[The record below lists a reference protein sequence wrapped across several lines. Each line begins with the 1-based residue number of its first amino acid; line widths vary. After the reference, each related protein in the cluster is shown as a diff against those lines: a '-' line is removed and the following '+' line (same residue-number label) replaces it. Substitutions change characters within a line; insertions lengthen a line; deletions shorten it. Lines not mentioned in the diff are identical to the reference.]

1 MSRTRQR
8 TRSFLRFNIE
18 QHILQKRWPILVPV
32 VLFAAYIMSDEMLV
46 VAKNQGLSPNIWN
59 PLFSI
64 LGNGGVI
71 FLLINF
77 LFLFL
82 ISDISVETSLGTLLL
97 FRLGSRSKWWL
108 AKVLTLAVAALVFAG
123 MLLVLVGGVSS
134 FAFPWSTS
142 WSELA
147 RGYAGRIEPNL
158 AVLVLSPSSA
168 FLQLI
173 TLLVFGWFSLGLVT
187 IVVSSLT
194 NNGIVGFL
202 AGAVIDIAGLFM
214 YHAEAGGVSPQYRY
228 LHFFSFDTHFL
239 LDFHRFGTK
248 ASMYFPFGAS
258 IIYWAVWIAL
268 FTTIGFLLCRKKD
281 FLSEKDRS

>member
-1 MSRTRQR
+1 MNSTHHA

-18 QHILQKRWPILVPV
+18 QSVLRKRWLILVPV
-32 VLFAAYIMSDEMLV
+32 VLFAAYIMSDDMLV

-82 ISDISVETSLGTLLL
+82 ISDLSVETGFGALLL
-97 FRLGSRSKWWL
+97 FRLRSRSKWWL

-142 WSELA
+142 WSELT
-147 RGYAGRIEPNL
+147 RGYAGRILPNP
-158 AVLVLSPSSA
+158 AALVLSPSSA

-173 TLLVFGWFSLGLVT
+173 ILLVLGWFSLGLVA
-187 IVVSSLT
+187 ILVSSLT

-239 LDFHRFGTK
+239 FDFHSFGTK

>member
-1 MSRTRQR
+1 MSMNSTHHA

-18 QHILQKRWPILVPV
+18 QHILQKRWLILVPV

-46 VAKNQGLSPNIWN
+46 VAKSQGLSPNIWN
-59 PLFSI
+59 PLFNI
-64 LGNGGVI
+64 FGNGNAV
-71 FLLINF
+71 FWMFNF

-82 ISDISVETSLGTLLL
+82 ISDLSVETGFGALLL
-97 FRLGSRSKWWL
+97 FRLRSRSKWWL

-147 RGYAGRIEPNL
+147 RGYARIEPFL
-158 AVLVLSPSSA
+158 DVLVLSPSGA
-168 FLQLI
+168 FLRLI
-173 TLLVFGWFSLGLVT
+173 TLLVLGWFSLGLVT
-187 IVVSSLT
+187 TLVSSLT

-202 AGAVIDIAGLFM
+202 AGAVINIAGLFA
-214 YHAEAGGVSPQYRY
+214 YKGYIPRY
-228 LHFFSFDTHFL
+228 LQNYSIATHFL

-248 ASMYFPFGAS
+248 ASMYPPFGAS

>member
-1 MSRTRQR
+1 MNSTHHA

-18 QHILQKRWPILVPV
+18 QHILQKRWLILVPV

-46 VAKNQGLSPNIWN
+46 VAKSQGLSPNIWN
-59 PLFSI
+59 PLFNI
-64 LGNGGVI
+64 FGNGNAV
-71 FLLINF
+71 FWMFNF

-82 ISDISVETSLGTLLL
+82 ISDLSVETGFGALLL
-97 FRLGSRSKWWL
+97 FRLRSRSKWWL

-142 WSELA
+142 WSELT
-147 RGYAGRIEPNL
+147 RGYAGRILPNP
-158 AVLVLSPSSA
+158 AALVLSPSSA

-173 TLLVFGWFSLGLVT
+173 ILLVLGWFSLGLVA
-187 IVVSSLT
+187 ILVSSLT

-239 LDFHRFGTK
+239 FDFHSFGTK

>member
-1 MSRTRQR
+1 MFMSRTRQR

-18 QHILQKRWPILVPV
+18 QSVLRKRWLIIVPV
-32 VLFAAYIMSDEMLV
+32 VLFVAYIMGENMLV

-82 ISDISVETSLGTLLL
+82 ISDLPVETGFGALLL
-97 FRLGSRSKWWL
+97 FRLRSRSKWWL

-123 MLLVLVGGVSS
+123 MLLVFVGGVSS

-142 WSELA
+142 WSQLA
-147 RGYAGRIEPNL
+147 RGYAGRIEPNP
-158 AVLVLSPSSA
+158 AVLVLSPSGA

-187 IVVSSLT
+187 IVVSALV
-194 NNGIVGFL
+194 NNGIIGFL
-202 AGAVIDIAGLFM
+202 VGAIINV
-214 YHAEAGGVSPQYRY
+214 GGYLGYKGYLPHYLDNVSI
-228 LHFFSFDTHFL
+228 HTHFL
-239 LDFHRFGTK
+239 LDFHRFDTK
-248 ASMYFPFGAS
+248 VSMYPPFGAS

>member
-1 MSRTRQR
+1 MNSTHHA

-18 QHILQKRWPILVPV
+18 QHILQKRWLIVVPV
-32 VLFAAYIMSDEMLV
+32 VLFAAYIMGENMLV
-46 VAKNQGLSPNIWN
+46 VAKSQELSPNIWN
-59 PLFSI
+59 PLFNI
-64 LGNGGVI
+64 FGNGNAV
-71 FLLINF
+71 FWMFNF

-82 ISDISVETSLGTLLL
+82 ISDLSVETGFGALLL
-97 FRLGSRSKWWL
+97 FRLRSRSKWWL

-123 MLLVLVGGVSS
+123 MLLVLVGGVAS

-147 RGYAGRIEPNL
+147 RGYAGRIGPNP
-158 AVLVLSPSSA
+158 AVLVLSPSGA
-168 FLQLI
+168 FLRLI
-173 TLLVFGWFSLGLVT
+173 TLLILGWFSLGLVT
-187 IVVSSLT
+187 TLVSSLT

-202 AGAVIDIAGLFM
+202 AGAVINIAGLLA
-214 YHAEAGGVSPQYRY
+214 YKGYIPRY
-228 LHFFSFDTHFL
+228 LQNYSIATHFL

-248 ASMYFPFGAS
+248 ASMYPPFGAS

>member
-1 MSRTRQR
+1 MNSTHHA

-18 QHILQKRWPILVPV
+18 QHILQKRWLILVPV
-32 VLFAAYIMSDEMLV
+32 VLFVAYIMGENMLV

-71 FLLINF
+71 LFLINF

-97 FRLGSRSKWWL
+97 FRLGSRGKWWL
-108 AKVLTLAVAALVFAG
+108 AKVLTLAIAALVFAG
-123 MLLVLVGGVSS
+123 ILLVLVGGVSS

-147 RGYAGRIEPNL
+147 KGYARIEPTPD
-158 AVLVLSPSSA
+158 ALVLSPSGA

-173 TLLVFGWFSLGLVT
+173 ILLILGWFSLGLVT
-187 IVVSSLT
+187 IVVSALV
-194 NNGIVGFL
+194 NNGIIGFL
-202 AGAVIDIAGLFM
+202 AGVIIDV
-214 YHAEAGGVSPQYRY
+214 GGYFGYKGYFPHYLDNVSI
-228 LHFFSFDTHFL
+228 HTHFL
-239 LDFHRFGTK
+239 FDFHRFGTK
-248 ASMYFPFGAS
+248 ASMYPPFGAS

>member
-1 MSRTRQR
+1 MNSTHHA

-18 QHILQKRWPILVPV
+18 QSVLRKRWLIVVPV
-32 VLFAAYIMSDEMLV
+32 VLFAAYIMSDDMLV

>member
-1 MSRTRQR
+1 MNKSTHHA
-8 TRSFLRFNIE
+8 TRSFLRFSIE
-18 QHILQKRWPILVPV
+18 QHILQKRWLILVPV
-32 VLFAAYIMSDEMLV
+32 VLFAAYIMSENMLV
-46 VAKNQGLSPNIWN
+46 VAKSQGLSPNIWN
-59 PLFSI
+59 PLFNI
-64 LGNGGVI
+64 FGNGNVV
-71 FLLINF
+71 FWMFNF

-82 ISDISVETSLGTLLL
+82 ISDLPVETGFGALLL
-97 FRLGSRSKWWL
+97 FRLRSRSKWWL

-123 MLLVLVGGVSS
+123 ILLVLVGGVSS

-147 RGYAGRIEPNL
+147 RGYAGRIEPNP

-173 TLLVFGWFSLGLVT
+173 ILLILGWFSLGLVT
-187 IVVSSLT
+187 TLVSSLT

-202 AGAVIDIAGLFM
+202 AGAVINIAGLFA
-214 YHAEAGGVSPQYRY
+214 YKGYIPRY
-228 LHFFSFDTHFL
+228 LQNYSIATHFL

-248 ASMYFPFGAS
+248 VSMYPPFGAS

>member
-1 MSRTRQR
+1 MNSTHHA

-18 QHILQKRWPILVPV
+18 QHILQKRWLILVPV

-46 VAKNQGLSPNIWN
+46 VAKSQGLSPNIWN
-59 PLFSI
+59 PLFNI
-64 LGNGGVI
+64 FGNGNVV
-71 FLLINF
+71 FWMFNF

-82 ISDISVETSLGTLLL
+82 ISDLSVETGFGALLL
-97 FRLGSRSKWWL
+97 FRLRSRSKWWL
-108 AKVLTLAVAALVFAG
+108 AKVLTLAIAALVFAG
-123 MLLVLVGGVSS
+123 ILLVLVGGVSS

-142 WSELA
+142 WSPLTK
-147 RGYAGRIEPNL
+147 GYPRIEPFL
-158 AVLVLSPSSA
+158 DVLVLSPSGA
-168 FLQLI
+168 FLRLI
-173 TLLVFGWFSLGLVT
+173 TLLVLGWFNLGLVT
-187 IVVSSLT
+187 TLASSLT

-202 AGAVIDIAGLFM
+202 AGAVINIAGLFA
-214 YHAEAGGVSPQYRY
+214 YKGYIPRY
-228 LHFFSFDTHFL
+228 LQNYSIATHFL

-248 ASMYFPFGAS
+248 ASMYPPFGAS

>member
-1 MSRTRQR
+1 MNSTHHA

-18 QHILQKRWPILVPV
+18 QHILQKRWLILVPV

-46 VAKNQGLSPNIWN
+46 VAKSQGLSPNIWN
-59 PLFSI
+59 PLFNI
-64 LGNGGVI
+64 FGNGNAV
-71 FLLINF
+71 FWMFNF

-82 ISDISVETSLGTLLL
+82 ISDLSVETGFGALLL
-97 FRLGSRSKWWL
+97 FRLRSRSKWWL
-108 AKVLTLAVAALVFAG
+108 AKVLTLAVAALAFAG

-147 RGYAGRIEPNL
+147 RGYAGRIGPNP
-158 AVLVLSPSSA
+158 AVLVLSPSGA
-168 FLQLI
+168 FLRLI
-173 TLLVFGWFSLGLVT
+173 TLLILGWFSLGLVT
-187 IVVSSLT
+187 TLVSSLT

-202 AGAVIDIAGLFM
+202 AGAVINIAGLFA
-214 YHAEAGGVSPQYRY
+214 YKGYIPRY
-228 LHFFSFDTHFL
+228 LQNYSIATHFL

-248 ASMYFPFGAS
+248 ASMYPPFGAS

>member
-8 TRSFLRFNIE
+8 TLSFLRFNIE
-18 QHILQKRWPILVPV
+18 QSVLRKRWLIVVPV
-32 VLFAAYIMSDEMLV
+32 VLFAAYIMGDDMLV

-82 ISDISVETSLGTLLL
+82 ISDLSVETGFGALLL
-97 FRLGSRSKWWL
+97 FRLRSRSKWWL

-142 WSELA
+142 WSELT
-147 RGYAGRIEPNL
+147 RGYAGRILPNP
-158 AVLVLSPSSA
+158 AALVLSPSSA

-173 TLLVFGWFSLGLVT
+173 ILLVLGWFSLGLVA
-187 IVVSSLT
+187 ILVSSLT

-239 LDFHRFGTK
+239 FDFHSFGTK

-258 IIYWAVWIAL
+258 IIYWGVWIAL

>member
-1 MSRTRQR
+1 MNSTHHA
-8 TRSFLRFNIE
+8 TRSFLRFSIE
-18 QHILQKRWPILVPV
+18 QHILQKRWLIVAPV
-32 VLFAAYIMSDEMLV
+32 VLFAAYVMSDDMLV
-46 VAKNQGLSPNIWN
+46 VAKNQGLPPNIWN

-71 FLLINF
+71 FGLINF

-82 ISDISVETSLGTLLL
+82 ISDLSVETGFGALLL
-97 FRLGSRSKWWL
+97 FRLGSRHRWWL
-108 AKVLTLAVAALVFAG
+108 AKVLTLAVATLVFAG
-123 MLLVLVGGVSS
+123 ILLVLAAGVSS

-142 WSELA
+142 WSQLA
-147 RGYAGRIEPNL
+147 RGYAGKILPNP
-158 AVLVLSPSSA
+158 AALVLSPSNA

-173 TLLVFGWFSLGLVT
+173 ILLVLGWFSLGLVA
-187 IVVSSLT
+187 ILVSSLT

-228 LHFFSFDTHFL
+228 PHFFSFDTHFL
-239 LDFHRFGTK
+239 FDFHSFGTK

-258 IIYWAVWIAL
+258 IIYWGVWIAL

>member
-1 MSRTRQR
+1 MNSTHHA

-18 QHILQKRWPILVPV
+18 QSVLQKRWLILVPV

-46 VAKNQGLSPNIWN
+46 VAKSQGLSPNIWN
-59 PLFSI
+59 PLFNI
-64 LGNGGVI
+64 FGNGNAV
-71 FLLINF
+71 FWMFNF

-82 ISDISVETSLGTLLL
+82 ISDLPVETGFGALLL
-97 FRLGSRSKWWL
+97 FRLWSRSKWWL
-108 AKVLTLAVAALVFAG
+108 AKVLTLAIAALVFAG
-123 MLLVLVGGVSS
+123 ILLVLVGGVSS

-147 RGYAGRIEPNL
+147 RGYAGRIEPNP
-158 AVLVLSPSSA
+158 AVLVLSPSGA
-168 FLQLI
+168 FLWLI
-173 TLLVFGWFSLGLVT
+173 ILLILGWFSLGLVT
-187 IVVSSLT
+187 IVVSALV
-194 NNGIVGFL
+194 NNGIIGFL
-202 AGAVIDIAGLFM
+202 AGAIINV
-214 YHAEAGGVSPQYRY
+214 GGYLGYKGYLPHYLDNVSI
-228 LHFFSFDTHFL
+228 HTHFL

-248 ASMYFPFGAS
+248 ASMYPPFGAS

>member
-1 MSRTRQR
+1 MFMNSTHHA

-18 QHILQKRWPILVPV
+18 QHILQKRWLILVPV

-46 VAKNQGLSPNIWN
+46 VAKSQGLSPNIWN
-59 PLFSI
+59 PLFNI
-64 LGNGGVI
+64 FGNGNAV
-71 FLLINF
+71 FWMFNF

-82 ISDISVETSLGTLLL
+82 ISDLSVETGFGALLL
-97 FRLGSRSKWWL
+97 FRLRSRSKWWL
-108 AKVLTLAVAALVFAG
+108 AKVLTLAVAALAFAG

-147 RGYAGRIEPNL
+147 RGYAGRIGPNP
-158 AVLVLSPSSA
+158 AVLVLSPSGA
-168 FLQLI
+168 FLRLI
-173 TLLVFGWFSLGLVT
+173 TLLILGWFSLGLVT
-187 IVVSSLT
+187 TLVSSLT

-202 AGAVIDIAGLFM
+202 AGAVINIAGLFA
-214 YHAEAGGVSPQYRY
+214 YKGYIPRY
-228 LHFFSFDTHFL
+228 LQNYSIATHFL

-248 ASMYFPFGAS
+248 ASMYPPFGAS

>member
-1 MSRTRQR
+1 MNSTHHA

-18 QHILQKRWPILVPV
+18 QHILQKRWLILVPV

-46 VAKNQGLSPNIWN
+46 VAKSQGLSPNIWN
-59 PLFSI
+59 PLFNI
-64 LGNGGVI
+64 FGNGNAV
-71 FLLINF
+71 FWMFNF

-82 ISDISVETSLGTLLL
+82 ISDLSVETGFGALLL
-97 FRLGSRSKWWL
+97 FRLRSRSKWWL
-108 AKVLTLAVAALVFAG
+108 AKVLTLAVATIVFAG
-123 MLLVLVGGVSS
+123 TLLVLVGGVSS

-142 WSELA
+142 WSQLA
-147 RGYAGRIEPNL
+147 RGYAGRILPNP
-158 AVLVLSPSSA
+158 AALVLSPSSA
-168 FLQLI
+168 FLQLV
-173 TLLVFGWFSLGLVT
+173 LLLILGWFSLGLVT
-187 IVVSSLT
+187 IVVSALA
-194 NNGIVGFL
+194 NNGIIGFL

-239 LDFHRFGTK
+239 FDFHSFGTK

-268 FTTIGFLLCRKKD
+268 FTAVGFLLCRKKD

>member
-1 MSRTRQR
+1 MNSTHHA

-18 QHILQKRWPILVPV
+18 QSVLRKRWLIVVPV
-32 VLFAAYIMSDEMLV
+32 VLFAAYIMSDDMLV

-108 AKVLTLAVAALVFAG
+108 AKVLTLAIAALVFAG
-123 MLLVLVGGVSS
+123 ILLVLVGGVAS

-142 WSELA
+142 WSQLA
-147 RGYAGRIEPNL
+147 RGYAGRIEPNP
-158 AVLVLSPSSA
+158 AVLVLSPSGA

-187 IVVSSLT
+187 IVVSALV
-194 NNGIVGFL
+194 NNGIIGFL
-202 AGAVIDIAGLFM
+202 VGAIINV
-214 YHAEAGGVSPQYRY
+214 GGYLGYKGYLPHYLDNVSI
-228 LHFFSFDTHFL
+228 HTHFL
-239 LDFHRFGTK
+239 FDFHRFGTK
-248 ASMYFPFGAS
+248 ASMYPPFGAS

-268 FTTIGFLLCRKKD
+268 FTTIGFLLCRKKN

>member
-1 MSRTRQR
+1 MNSTHHA

-18 QHILQKRWPILVPV
+18 QHILQKRWLILVPV
-32 VLFAAYIMSDEMLV
+32 VLFVAYIMGENMLV
-46 VAKNQGLSPNIWN
+46 VAKSQGLSPNIWN
-59 PLFSI
+59 PLFNI
-64 LGNGGVI
+64 FGNGNAV
-71 FLLINF
+71 FWMFNF

-82 ISDISVETSLGTLLL
+82 ISDLSVETGFGALLL
-97 FRLGSRSKWWL
+97 FRLRSRSKWWL

-123 MLLVLVGGVSS
+123 MLLVLVGGVAS

-147 RGYAGRIEPNL
+147 RGYARIEPFL
-158 AVLVLSPSSA
+158 DVLVLSPSGA
-168 FLQLI
+168 FLRLI
-173 TLLVFGWFSLGLVT
+173 TLLVLGWFSLGLVT
-187 IVVSSLT
+187 TLVSSLT

-202 AGAVIDIAGLFM
+202 AGAVINIAGLFA
-214 YHAEAGGVSPQYRY
+214 YKGYIPRY
-228 LHFFSFDTHFL
+228 LQNYSIATHFL

-248 ASMYFPFGAS
+248 ASMYPPFGAS

>member
-1 MSRTRQR
+1 MNNTHHA

-18 QHILQKRWPILVPV
+18 QHILQKRWLILVPV
-32 VLFAAYIMSDEMLV
+32 VLFVAYIMGENMLV
-46 VAKNQGLSPNIWN
+46 VAKSQGLSPNIWN
-59 PLFSI
+59 PLFNI
-64 LGNGGVI
+64 FGNGNAV
-71 FLLINF
+71 FWMFNF

-82 ISDISVETSLGTLLL
+82 ISDLSVETGFGALLL
-97 FRLGSRSKWWL
+97 FRLRSRSKWWL

-147 RGYAGRIEPNL
+147 RGYAGRIEPNP
-158 AVLVLSPSSA
+158 AALVLSPSGA
-168 FLQLI
+168 FLRLI
-173 TLLVFGWFSLGLVT
+173 ILLILGWFSLGLVT
-187 IVVSSLT
+187 TLVSSLT

-202 AGAVIDIAGLFM
+202 AGAVINIAGLFA
-214 YHAEAGGVSPQYRY
+214 YKGYIPRY
-228 LHFFSFDTHFL
+228 LQNYSIATHFL

-248 ASMYFPFGAS
+248 VSMYPPFFAS

>member
-1 MSRTRQR
+1 MSMNSTHHA

-18 QHILQKRWPILVPV
+18 QHILQKRWLILVPV

-46 VAKNQGLSPNIWN
+46 VAKSQGLSPNIWN
-59 PLFSI
+59 PLFNI
-64 LGNGGVI
+64 FGNGNAV
-71 FLLINF
+71 FWMFNF

-82 ISDISVETSLGTLLL
+82 ISDLSVETGFGALLL
-97 FRLGSRSKWWL
+97 FRLRSRSKWWL

-147 RGYAGRIEPNL
+147 RGYARIEPTPD
-158 AVLVLSPSSA
+158 ALVLSPSSA

-173 TLLVFGWFSLGLVT
+173 ILLILGWFSLGLVT
-187 IVVSSLT
+187 ILVSSLT
-194 NNGIVGFL
+194 NNGVIGFL
-202 AGAVIDIAGLFM
+202 TGAVINVAGLFA
-214 YHAEAGGVSPQYRY
+214 YKGYIPHYLDNVSI
-228 LHFFSFDTHFL
+228 HTHFL
-239 LDFHRFGTK
+239 FDFHSFGTK
-248 ASMYFPFGAS
+248 ASGYPPFFAS

>member
-1 MSRTRQR
+1 MFMNSTHHA

-18 QHILQKRWPILVPV
+18 QHILQKRWLILVPV

-46 VAKNQGLSPNIWN
+46 VAKSQGLSPNIWN
-59 PLFSI
+59 PLFNI
-64 LGNGGVI
+64 FGNGNAV
-71 FLLINF
+71 FWMFNF

-82 ISDISVETSLGTLLL
+82 ISDLSVETGFGALLL
-97 FRLGSRSKWWL
+97 FRLRSRSKWWL
-108 AKVLTLAVAALVFAG
+108 AKVLTLAVAALAFAG

-134 FAFPWSTS
+134 LAFPWSTS

-147 RGYAGRIEPNL
+147 RGYAGRIGPNP
-158 AVLVLSPSSA
+158 AVLVLSPSGA
-168 FLQLI
+168 FLRLI
-173 TLLVFGWFSLGLVT
+173 TLLILGWFSLGLVT
-187 IVVSSLT
+187 TLVSSLT

-202 AGAVIDIAGLFM
+202 AGAVINIAGLFA
-214 YHAEAGGVSPQYRY
+214 YKGYIPRY
-228 LHFFSFDTHFL
+228 LQNYSIATHFL

-248 ASMYFPFGAS
+248 ASMYPPFGAS

>member
-1 MSRTRQR
+1 
-8 TRSFLRFNIE
+8 
-18 QHILQKRWPILVPV
+18 
-32 VLFAAYIMSDEMLV
+32 MSDDMLV

-71 FLLINF
+71 FFLINL

-82 ISDISVETSLGTLLL
+82 ISDLPVETGFGALLL
-97 FRLGSRSKWWL
+97 FRLGSRGKWWL
-108 AKVLTLAVAALVFAG
+108 TKVLTLTVAVLVYTAIA
-123 MLLVLVGGVSS
+123 LVLVGGVAS

-147 RGYAGRIEPNL
+147 RGYAGRIEPNP
-158 AVLVLSPSSA
+158 AVLVLSPSGA

-187 IVVSSLT
+187 IVVSALA
-194 NNGIVGFL
+194 NNGIIGFL
-202 AGAVIDIAGLFM
+202 AGAIINV
-214 YHAEAGGVSPQYRY
+214 GGYFGYKGRIPHYLDNVSI
-228 LHFFSFDTHFL
+228 HTHFL
-239 LDFHRFGTK
+239 LDFHSFDARISG
-248 ASMYFPFGAS
+248 YPPFGAS

>member
-1 MSRTRQR
+1 MNSTHHA

-18 QHILQKRWPILVPV
+18 QHILQKRWLILVPV
-32 VLFAAYIMSDEMLV
+32 VLFVAYIMGENMLV
-46 VAKNQGLSPNIWN
+46 VAKSQGLSPNIWN
-59 PLFSI
+59 PLFNI
-64 LGNGGVI
+64 FGNGNAV
-71 FLLINF
+71 FWMFNF

-82 ISDISVETSLGTLLL
+82 ISDLPVETGFGALLL
-97 FRLGSRSKWWL
+97 FRLRSRSKWWL

-147 RGYAGRIEPNL
+147 RGYAGRIEPNP
-158 AVLVLSPSSA
+158 AVLVLSPSGA
-168 FLQLI
+168 FLWLI
-173 TLLVFGWFSLGLVT
+173 ILLILGWFSLGLVT
-187 IVVSSLT
+187 IVVSALV
-194 NNGIVGFL
+194 NNGIIGFL
-202 AGAVIDIAGLFM
+202 AGAIINV
-214 YHAEAGGVSPQYRY
+214 GGYLGYKGYLPHYLDNVSI
-228 LHFFSFDTHFL
+228 HTHFL

-248 ASMYFPFGAS
+248 ASMYPPFGAS

>member
-1 MSRTRQR
+1 MFMNSTHHA

-18 QHILQKRWPILVPV
+18 QHILQKRWLILVHV

-46 VAKNQGLSPNIWN
+46 VAKSQGLSPNIWN
-59 PLFSI
+59 PLFNI
-64 LGNGGVI
+64 FGNGNAV
-71 FLLINF
+71 FWMFNF

-82 ISDISVETSLGTLLL
+82 ISDLSVETGFGALLL
-97 FRLGSRSKWWL
+97 FRLRSRSKWWL
-108 AKVLTLAVAALVFAG
+108 AKVLTLAVAALAFAG

-147 RGYAGRIEPNL
+147 RGYAGRIGPNP
-158 AVLVLSPSSA
+158 AVLVLSPSGA
-168 FLQLI
+168 FLRLI
-173 TLLVFGWFSLGLVT
+173 TLLILGWFSLGLVT
-187 IVVSSLT
+187 TLVSSLT

-202 AGAVIDIAGLFM
+202 AGAVINIAGLFA
-214 YHAEAGGVSPQYRY
+214 YKGYIPRY
-228 LHFFSFDTHFL
+228 LQNYSIATHFL

-248 ASMYFPFGAS
+248 ASMYPPFGAS

>member
-1 MSRTRQR
+1 MNSTHHA

-18 QHILQKRWPILVPV
+18 QHILQKRWLILVPV

-46 VAKNQGLSPNIWN
+46 VAKSQGLSTNIWN
-59 PLFSI
+59 PLFNI
-64 LGNGGVI
+64 FGNGNVV
-71 FLLINF
+71 FWMFNF

-82 ISDISVETSLGTLLL
+82 ISDLSVETGFGALLL
-97 FRLGSRSKWWL
+97 FRLRSRSKWWL
-108 AKVLTLAVAALVFAG
+108 AKVLTLAIAALVFAG
-123 MLLVLVGGVSS
+123 ILLVLVGGVSS

-142 WSELA
+142 WSPLTK
-147 RGYAGRIEPNL
+147 GYPRIEPFL
-158 AVLVLSPSSA
+158 DVLVLSPSGA
-168 FLQLI
+168 FLRLI
-173 TLLVFGWFSLGLVT
+173 TLLVLGWFNLGLVT
-187 IVVSSLT
+187 TLASSLT

-202 AGAVIDIAGLFM
+202 AGAVINIAGLFA
-214 YHAEAGGVSPQYRY
+214 YKGYIPRY
-228 LHFFSFDTHFL
+228 LQNYSIATHFL

-248 ASMYFPFGAS
+248 ASMYPPFGAS